1 MACVIYEYDH
11 KLESRNM
18 TFSRKWP
25 LALGVLILAGGGLWA
40 FMQSSEGE
48 TSKTSGRSIA
58 EISTGTIED
67 MVTAQG
73 KLEPKEYVDVGAQVS
88 GQIKT
93 LAAEVGDTVKNGD
106 LIAEIDPEVFMTK
119 VAADESRLKTLQ
131 AQRTQQLAETV
142 SARQKLKRNQ
152 TLIKDNAISR
162 EVLEDA
168 ETAAKVSEAQV
179 AALDAQIEEAQS
191 TLEGDKANLSYTKIY
206 ATMDGTVVSQSVRQ
220 GQTVNANQTA
230 PVIVQ
235 VANLDTMTVKAQV
248 AEADI
253 MKLKEGMKTYF
264 TTLGSGARRWNGV
277 VRQILPA
284 PEVIND
290 VVLYNVLVDVDNKD
304 RQLMSGMSTQ
314 MFFVAARAENVL
326 TVPVGAL
333 NKPVPAQDTE
343 QGQAYQVKIAAG
355 ADTIDKVVIVGLMDR
370 SFAEVKS
377 GLNAGDKIILPAAAA
392 PKSSQGM
399 GRMGGPRL

>member
-1 MACVIYEYDH
+1 
-11 KLESRNM
+11 M
-18 TFSRKWP
+18 TTFRKWP
-25 LALGVLILAGGGLWA
+25 LALVLVLVGAGGVWFFLKGIDPA
-40 FMQSSEGE
+40 APD
-48 TSKTSGRSIA
+48 KTGITTA
-58 EISTGTIED
+58 EITTGNIED

-73 KLEPKEYVDVGAQVS
+73 TLEPKDYVDVGAQVS

-93 LAAEVGDTVKNGD
+93 LAAEVGDTVKTGD
-106 LIAEIDPEVFMTK
+106 LIAEIDPEVFLTK

-131 AQRTQQLAETV
+131 AQKLQQEAETV

-152 TLIKDNAISR
+152 MLIKDNAISR

-168 ETAAKVSEAQV
+168 QTALKVAEAQV

-191 TLEGDKANLSYTKIY
+191 TLEGDKANLNYTKIY

-253 MKLKEGMKTYF
+253 MKLKEGMDTYF
-264 TTLGSGARRWNGV
+264 TTLGSGSRRWKGV

-314 MFFVAARAENVL
+314 MFFVAAKADNVL
-326 TVPVGAL
+326 LIPVSAL
-333 NKPVPAQDTE
+333 NKPLPANDNE
-343 QGQAYQVKIAAG
+343 KGQAYSVKVASGKESIEKMVY
-355 ADTIDKVVIVGLMDR
+355 IGLMDR
-370 SFAEVKS
+370 SFGEVKE
-377 GLNAGDKIILPAAAA
+377 GLSAGDKVVLPASAA
-392 PKSSQGM
+392 PKSAQGGM